1 MNRID
6 LVDCKA
12 IVTGGSGGLGQA
24 IMARLRRSGAAVAN
38 FDRREGGALAE
49 AELFCACDV
58 TDEAAVD
65 AAVGRTVDA
74 FGRIDILVN
83 NAGIAAEAKPVAD
96 ASVEAWRR
104 VLDVNLTGA
113 FICCRAVVP
122 HMVAAG
128 YGRIV
133 NLGSLRGTL
142 APALSGAYA
151 ASKAGLV
158 ALTRTLAK
166 EVAAAGV
173 LVNCVAP
180 TAIEGGMAGEDE
192 DNDATAALAARIP
205 LGRLGRPAEVAAMV
219 AWLASAECSFSTGAV
234 FDLAGGRAAP

>member
-1 MNRID
+1 MNRIE
-6 LVDCKA
+6 LVDRKA

-24 IMARLRRSGAAVAN
+24 IMARLQGGGAAVAN
-38 FDRREGGALAE
+38 FDRRAGGTLAE
-49 AELFCACDV
+49 AEIFCPCDV
-58 TDEAAVD
+58 TDEAAVES
-65 AAVGRTVDA
+65 AVSRTIDA

-83 NAGIAAEAKPVAD
+83 NAGIAAEARPIVD
-96 ASVEAWRR
+96 ASLSAWRR
-104 VLDVNLTGA
+104 VVDVNLTGT

-122 HMVAAG
+122 HMLAAG

-133 NLGSLRGTL
+133 NLGSLSGKE

-151 ASKAGLV
+151 ASKSALI

-180 TAIEGGMAGEDE
+180 TAIEGRMADEDE
-192 DNDATAALAARIP
+192 ADATELIARIP
-205 LGRLGRPAEVAAMV
+205 MGRLGRPAEVASMV
-219 AWLASAECSFSTGAV
+219 AWLVSAECSFSTGAV
-234 FDLAGGRAAP
+234 FDLSGGRATS

>member
-24 IMARLRRSGAAVAN
+24 IMARLQRSGAAVAN
-38 FDRREGGALAE
+38 FDRREGGALAA

-65 AAVGRTVDA
+65 EAVGRAVGA

-83 NAGIAAEAKPVAD
+83 NAGIAAEAKPVAQ

-104 VLDVNLTGA
+104 VLDINLTGA

-122 HMVAAG
+122 HMVSAG

-133 NLGSLRGTL
+133 NLGSLRGSL

-166 EVAAAGV
+166 ELAAAGV

-180 TAIEGGMAGEDE
+180 TAIAGGMAGEDE
-192 DNDATAALAARIP
+192 DEAATAALVARIP
-205 LGRLGRPAEVAAMV
+205 LGRLGQPAEVAAMV
-219 AWLASAECSFSTGAV
+219 AWLASADCSFSTGAV
-234 FDLAGGRAAP
+234 FDLSGGRAAP

>member
-6 LVDCKA
+6 LVDRKA

-24 IMARLRRSGAAVAN
+24 IMARLQRSGAAVAN
-38 FDRREGGALAE
+38 FDRRRAGTLAE
-49 AELFCACDV
+49 AEIFCACDI
-58 TDEAAVD
+58 TDEAAVA
-65 AAVGRTVDA
+65 AAVGRAFDA

-83 NAGIAAEAKPVAD
+83 NAGIAAEARPIAQ
-96 ASVEAWRR
+96 ASVAAWRR
-104 VLDVNLTGA
+104 VVDVNLTGA
-113 FICCRAVVP
+113 FICSRAVVP

-133 NLGSLRGTL
+133 NLGSLRGRE

-158 ALTRTLAK
+158 ALTRTLAR

-180 TAIEGGMAGEDE
+180 TAIEGGMADEEDE
-192 DNDATAALAARIP
+192 DEAALVARIP
-205 LGRLGRPAEVAAMV
+205 MGRLGRPAAVAALV

-234 FDLAGGRAAP
+234 FDLSGGRAAP

>member
-58 TDEAAVD
+58 TDAAAVD
-65 AAVGRTVDA
+65 AAVGRAVDA

-83 NAGIAAEAKPVAD
+83 NAGIAAEAKPVAE

-180 TAIEGGMAGEDE
+180 TAIEGGMAGEDADDE
-192 DNDATAALAARIP
+192 TADALVARIP

-234 FDLAGGRAAP
+234 FDLSGGRAAP